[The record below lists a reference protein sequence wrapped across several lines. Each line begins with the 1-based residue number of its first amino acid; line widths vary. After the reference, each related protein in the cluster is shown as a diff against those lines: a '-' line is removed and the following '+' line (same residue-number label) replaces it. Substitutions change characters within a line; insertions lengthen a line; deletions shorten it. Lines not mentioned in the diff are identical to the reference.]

1 MAIAMA
7 RCEYKGRAKGGNSV
21 RSAAYNARSRMTD
34 QRIGLTFDSRK
45 RAMPGDIH
53 MGIFLPEGA
62 PKDYANPLVLWNAA
76 EAAEKRVD
84 SQVAREVVLAL
95 PKELGADDWQELVR
109 RVVKEQFTDR
119 GIACQVD
126 IHTSDAE
133 DKNPHAHILATCRR
147 LGPEGFDAKK
157 ARDLDPAVSLTRKGR
172 LNVQGDPWGVY
183 WRDLQDRYFKEQ
195 GLEMRV
201 DPLHAESQTHR
212 GPKRFRADETTE
224 IKKAD
229 AEMAKRNEA
238 AWRDPMLILELMT
251 KHAATFRG
259 KELDRQLRRHIPD
272 VVERAAVKAGVLAC
286 PALVEVFDPKTGEAP
301 GRYTTL
307 SVVAEERQ
315 TRLDASA
322 LAHRTG
328 YSARVVEIGRV
339 ELARPTLRTDQREA
353 LHRATGAE
361 ALCLII
367 GRAGTGK
374 SYTLGAIA
382 EAYSRSG
389 YEVVG
394 LGPTHVVGNALAAD
408 PSVRRGGTLH
418 SELFSLEKGYLR
430 WAPQTVVLVDEAGM
444 VDTPTM
450 KRLLEQARSAGAK
463 VVLVGDDRQ
472 LQSVARGGMFREFAG
487 QFGAAELTVVTRQKE
502 AWQRQASED
511 LSKGRVREAI
521 TAFDQ
526 HGAVDW
532 TDTKAAAM
540 DRLVLQWRDDSQAR
554 PERFRFV
561 LAYTNDDV
569 HDLNSRIRA
578 IRAERGEVGYDVVLN
593 SEGES
598 RVFAVQDRVQITK
611 TDKAARLF
619 NGEVGTIEKISEHGT
634 LSVRLDS
641 GKSVSIDSRK
651 FDGFRLGY
659 AGTVYKSQGRTI
671 DETYLLHT
679 THWRAES
686 AYVALS
692 RQVHSATVFVGRDQA
707 ADLEE
712 MVRQC
717 SRADERRAATSYC
730 SAPEAEMV
738 RKAREAASE
747 KVREA
752 GQFAERASKA
762 AIEAGERIR
771 VRPTCDR
778 VSAYIAARVTAGEL
792 WDRVSMVGR
801 DRCERHEDY
810 PAFIDAQQRRH
821 DAVKVLVADSAA
833 VIALRQSKAVP
844 ASEVAADH
852 LMAVGV
858 KTRAEA
864 EEKARR
870 HSYELGLE
878 IQPKHEALKE
888 RIEALDATRAWGNT
902 EESKAAFRLA
912 QATYEAAPIGRDKEV
927 AEVEMLA
934 RCWGANRADP
944 KLRASDP
951 AVARAMDDAEKVL
964 SQGATSYQIRGQVI
978 ITQAHVRS
986 QERSR
991 EQSYGPSM

>member
-7 RCEYKGRAKGGNSV
+7 RCEYKGRAKGGNAV
-21 RSAAYNARSRMTD
+21 RSSAYNARSRMTD
-34 QRIGLTFDSRK
+34 QRTGLTFDSRK

-53 MGIFLPEGA
+53 MGIILPKGA
-62 PKDYANPLVLWNAA
+62 PKDYAKPSVLWNAA

-95 PKELGADDWQELVR
+95 PKELGPDDWQELVR
-109 RVVKEQFTDR
+109 RLVKEQFTDR

-133 DKNPHAHILATCRR
+133 DQNPHAHILATCRR
-147 LGPEGFDAKK
+147 LGPEGLDAKK
-157 ARDLDPAVSLTRKGR
+157 ARDLDPTVSLTRKGR

-212 GPKRFRADETTE
+212 GPKRFRADETTD
-224 IKKAD
+224 IKMAD
-229 AEMAKRNEA
+229 AELAKRNEA
-238 AWRDPMLILELMT
+238 AWRDPASILELMT

-259 KELDRQLRRHIPD
+259 KELDRQLKRHIPD
-272 VVERAAVKAGVLAC
+272 AEERAAVKARVQAC
-286 PALVEVFDPKTGEAP
+286 PALVEVFDPKTGEAT
-301 GRYTTL
+301 GRYTAVGVL
-307 SVVAEERQ
+307 AEEK
-315 TRLDASA
+315 TARLDASA
-322 LAHRTG
+322 LVHRTG
-328 YSARVVEIGRV
+328 YRARVVEIGRV
-339 ELARPTLRTDQREA
+339 ELARPTLRADQREA
-353 LHRATGAE
+353 LHRATSAE
-361 ALCLII
+361 GLCLLM

-389 YEVVG
+389 YEVIG

-408 PSVRRGGTLH
+408 PSVKRGGTLH
-418 SELFSLEKGYLR
+418 SELFCLEKGYLR
-430 WAPQTVVLVDEAGM
+430 WTDRTVVLVDEAGM

-472 LQSVARGGMFREFAG
+472 LQSVARGGLFREFAG

-511 LSKGRVREAI
+511 LSKGRVREAL

-526 HGAVDW
+526 HDAVDW
-532 TDTKAAAM
+532 ADTKPEAM
-540 DRLVLQWRDDSQAR
+540 DRLVQRWRDDSQVR
-554 PERFRFV
+554 PERTRFV

-569 HDLNSRIRA
+569 HELNSRIRA
-578 IRAERGEVGYDVVLN
+578 VRAVRGEIGCDVVLN
-593 SEGES
+593 SEGVG
-598 RVFAVQDRVQITK
+598 RVFAVQDRVQITE

-686 AYVALS
+686 AYVALT

-730 SAPEAEMV
+730 SAPEAELV
-738 RKAREAASE
+738 RKAREAAGE

-752 GQFAERASKA
+752 GHYAERVSKA
-762 AIEAGERIR
+762 AIEAGQRIR

-778 VSAYIAARVTAGEL
+778 VSAYITARVTAGEL
-792 WDRVSMVGR
+792 WDRVTAAGR
-801 DRCERHEDY
+801 NLNEQHEDY
-810 PAFIDAQQRRH
+810 SAFRDAQQRRH
-821 DAVKVLVADSAA
+821 DAVKMLITDHAA
-833 VIALRQSKAVP
+833 VAALRKSGAVP
-844 ASEVAADH
+844 AREVAADH

-864 EEKARR
+864 DEKAQR
-870 HSYELGLE
+870 HCYELGLE
-878 IQPKHEALKE
+878 MQPKHEALKE
-888 RIEALDATRAWGNT
+888 RIEALDAASAWGTT
-902 EESKAAFRLA
+902 EYSKLMFRLA
-912 QATYEAAPIGRDKEV
+912 RTTYEATPAGRDKQS

-934 RCWGANRADP
+934 RCWGANRVDP
-944 KLRASDP
+944 KFRASDQS
-951 AVARAMDDAEKVL
+951 VARTMDDAEKAL
-964 SQGATSYQIRGQVI
+964 SQGADSYQIRDQVI
-978 ITQAHVRS
+978 VTQAHVQSQKQS
-986 QERSR
+986 QEQGYG
-991 EQSYGPSM
+991 QSM